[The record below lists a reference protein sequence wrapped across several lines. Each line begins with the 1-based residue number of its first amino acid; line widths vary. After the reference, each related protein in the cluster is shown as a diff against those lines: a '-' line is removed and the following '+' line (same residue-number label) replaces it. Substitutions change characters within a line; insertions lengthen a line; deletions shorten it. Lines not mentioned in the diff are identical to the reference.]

1 MEQQTQRGKMQTEK
15 LEIYKNEHFQH
26 LVRNEIYYFIRDQ
39 IKQQRHRKIR
49 MRTKSQNLIAGMLL
63 IITETLLTEQDLLFA
78 IAKIILRTIIEVFL
92 RN

>member
-1 MEQQTQRGKMQTEK
+1 
-15 LEIYKNEHFQH
+15 
-26 LVRNEIYYFIRDQ
+26 
-39 IKQQRHRKIR
+39 

-78 IAKIILRTIIEVFL
+78 IAKIILRTIMEVFL